1 MSTDINEF
9 VGVYDA
15 DATLLG
21 EISYWI
27 GARLGKR
34 HCSLCDI
41 THGLFTER
49 NEWKQC
55 RELLALPF
63 TTFHRN
69 DAPREVLAVANGEFP
84 AVFARRAGQVTRV
97 LGPAD
102 LDAIKGSPVAL
113 VNWLNELYS
122 SIGDRGPR

>member
-1 MSTDINEF
+1 MSNEITEF
-9 VGVYDA
+9 IGVYDA

-49 NEWKQC
+49 RDWKEC
-55 RELLALPF
+55 RESLSVAF
-63 TTFHRN
+63 VTFHRN
-69 DAPREVLAVANGEFP
+69 DAPVDVLAVANGEFP
-84 AVFARRAGQVTRV
+84 CVVARTTDQLSVV
-97 LGPAD
+97 LGPRE
-102 LDAIKGSPVAL
+102 LESLGGSPDAL
-113 VNWLNELYS
+113 VRRLNATFA
-122 SIGDRGPR
+122 